1 MDTEEAPPEKNWI
14 SDPGLDVIK
23 KYIEVHGSW
32 HLVQYYSFHDLSEK
46 GHLFCI
52 TTMQYYEYTTAVFKS
67 IYKSY

>member
-14 SDPGLDVIK
+14 SDPGLDVIQ

-32 HLVQYYSFHDLSEK
+32 HLVQYYSFNDLSEK

-52 TTMQYYEYTTAVFKS
+52 TTMQY
-67 IYKSY
+67 